1 MSEPEPEQGPEQIR
15 ASNAER
21 EALITRL
28 NEACSEG
35 RLTLDEFSERVE
47 QAWTARTRGEL
58 EQLAGDLPA
67 PSPAAMAAPTGTAVA
82 PAGQHTQWHVSPIG
96 GFKRRGRWRV
106 ARRTTAITLIGG
118 MNLDL
123 GEAELSAN
131 EVTLTAISL
140 VGGVSL
146 RVPPGVRIVPTGFSL
161 LGGRRIDLDDPDPGA
176 PTVRVRAFSLIG
188 GISARSSRPLE
199 RWRKALRA
207 RAF

>member
-1 MSEPEPEQGPEQIR
+1 MSEPEQIR

-21 EALITRL
+21 EAAIARL
-28 NEACSEG
+28 NDACSEG

-47 QAWTARTRGEL
+47 RAWGARTRGDL
-58 EQLAGDLPA
+58 EQLTSDLPMTSATA
-67 PSPAAMAAPTGTAVA
+67 PAPTSA
-82 PAGQHTQWHVSPIG
+82 PATQWHVSPIG
-96 GFKRRGRWRV
+96 GFKRRGRWKL
-106 ARRTTAITLIGG
+106 AESTTAVTLIGG

-123 GEAELSAN
+123 AEAELSAN
-131 EVTLTAISL
+131 EVTLTAVSL

-176 PTVRVRAFSLIG
+176 PTVRVRLFSLIG
-188 GISARSSRPLE
+188 GISARSSRPLD
-199 RWRKALRA
+199 RWRKALRG

>member
-1 MSEPEPEQGPEQIR
+1 MSEPEQMR

-21 EALITRL
+21 EAVIARL

-47 QAWTARTRGEL
+47 QAWGARTRGDL
-58 EQLAGDLPA
+58 EQLASDLPA
-67 PSPAAMAAPTGTAVA
+67 SAGAAVA
-82 PAGQHTQWHVSPIG
+82 PAAPPARTATHWHVSPIG
-96 GFKRRGRWRV
+96 GFKRRGRWKL
-106 ARRTTAITLIGG
+106 AHRTVAITLLGG

-123 GEAELSAN
+123 SEAELSAN

-176 PTVRVRAFSLIG
+176 PTVRVKAFSLIG
-188 GISARSSRPLE
+188 GITARSSRPLD
-199 RWRKALRA
+199 RWRKALRG